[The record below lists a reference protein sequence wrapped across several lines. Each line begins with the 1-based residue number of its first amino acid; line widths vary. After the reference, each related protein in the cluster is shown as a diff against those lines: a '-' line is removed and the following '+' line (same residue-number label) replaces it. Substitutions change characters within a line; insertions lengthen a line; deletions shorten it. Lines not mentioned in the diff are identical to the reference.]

1 MKTYHHSIVH
11 IYSTDIP
18 TYDRVSL

>member
-18 TYDRVSL
+18 T